1 VRLFDAIEHPFGIE
15 DDLPM
20 LGNIPVADVVTDPST
35 FPGQSARS
43 PDVLDSMAEGAEWP
57 VHIEASQCWLRGL
70 AIARHDMAG
79 IVEMVQPRIRR

>member
-1 VRLFDAIEHPFGIE
+1 
-15 DDLPM
+15 M
-20 LGNIPVADVVTDPST
+20 LGNIPVADVVTDPSP
-35 FPGQSARS
+35 FPGQAARS

-57 VHIEASQCWLRGL
+57 VHIEASERWLRAL